1 MLDNLLNLVRENAQ
15 DAIVNNT
22 DVPNE
27 HNEDAIQ
34 AASSSIFDVLK
45 QQASS
50 GNLGGLADMFK
61 GGGAGGGAITQQ
73 VASVFTDKLKGFGI
87 DAGIAQNLAAS
98 FIPGII
104 DKFTKKTADP
114 NDSSFDLGN
123 IVNSISGS
131 DGKFQ
136 LSDLT
141 NLMSE
146 GQGGGLMDK
155 LKGLF

>member
-1 MLDNLLNLVRENAQ
+1 MLDNLLNLVRENAN
-15 DAIVNNT
+15 DAIVNNA

-27 HNEDAIQ
+27 HNEAAIQ
-34 AASSSIFDVLK
+34 AASSSIVDVLK
-45 QQASS
+45 QQVSS
-50 GNLGGLADMFK
+50 GNLSGLADMFK
-61 GGGAGGGAITQQ
+61 GGEGGNAITQQ
-73 VASVFTDKLKGFGI
+73 VASTFTDKLKSFGI
-87 DAGIAQNLAAS
+87 DAGTAENLAGS
-98 FIPGII
+98 FIPAII

-141 NLMSE
+141 NLMGSD
-146 GQGGGLMDK
+146 QNSGLMDK